1 MGEGREGGEGEWRGE
16 GVEGRE
22 RGGEGG
28 RGEGREGEGRGGR
41 ERGGR
46 EGMEGESEGVSS
58 SLADR
63 LHSVINTQAAVE
75 ELCS

>member
-1 MGEGREGGEGEWRGE
+1 ME
-16 GVEGRE
+16 
-22 RGGEGG
+22 G

-46 EGMEGESEGVSS
+46 EGESEGVSS

>member
-1 MGEGREGGEGEWRGE
+1 MEGRGSGGEREWRE
-16 GVEGRE
+16 
-22 RGGEGG
+22 G

-46 EGMEGESEGVSS
+46 EGESEGVSS